1 MERNKYSHV
10 LLSTSKLFPSHEM
23 FIFLTHPM
31 IDWCQETNNIM
42 NKEIPHLHSK
52 WIIGFIIGQLQPKK
66 EKDKRLTFVL
76 NSD

>member
-1 MERNKYSHV
+1 MERNKYFRV

-42 NKEIPHLHSK
+42 NKKNTTSAQQMDHWVYYRSATAE
-52 WIIGFIIGQLQPKK
+52 
-66 EKDKRLTFVL
+66 ERKRQMINLCFKI
-76 NSD
+76 